1 MFTLGFNEF
10 IRNIR
15 KNIWVIFELV
25 LLFMLGI
32 FMVST
37 VSEQMRTYK
46 PVRGTLDE
54 TGMLVYGFVPTECF
68 DGLKGVENIVKVPYF
83 GYSGKKMCAEI
94 VSDYPDY
101 KMKLT
106 SGKYCTTENR
116 KDGMV
121 RVMACDSTG
130 LKAGDVF
137 EIKGEDYYVT
147 TVYVTGT
154 FDADE
159 WVFGFFRGGGVSDY
173 KVLFGTYNSE
183 ADSSV
188 NRNYYLFVANAED
201 MEREIE
207 CGYNYALIDFDD
219 DISEEDMEYNKAL
232 LTENRCLEGLNFK
245 STRDMYVNT
254 KNLMEIKIVP
264 IGIAFVIVFIFSI
277 FSIIAASSVSFKYER
292 RNYGI
297 YFLTGN
303 TWKNTILLTIVHW
316 GIAIGSS
323 LFIAVCLS
331 LILGKTGI
339 LSDFNLEF
347 SVIQI
352 CVIAGIIVIQLL
364 MALIIPWRMLRK
376 TEPVTIIKESER

>member
-25 LLFMLGI
+25 LLFLLGI

-37 VSEQMRTYK
+37 VLEQMRTYK
-46 PVRGTLDE
+46 PVRDSLDE
-54 TGMLVYGFVPTECF
+54 TGLIVYGIVPTECF
-68 DGLKGVENIVKVPYF
+68 DELKGVENIVRVPSF
-83 GYSGKKMCAEI
+83 GFFSKKMNMEI

-106 SGKYCTTENR
+106 SGKYCTTGEQ
-116 KDGMV
+116 KDGII

-137 EIKGEDYYVT
+137 EVKDDDYYVT

-154 FDADE
+154 FEADE
-159 WVFGFFRGGGVSDY
+159 WVFGFFRGESASDY
-173 KVLFGTYNSE
+173 KILFDTYNNRV
-183 ADSSV
+183 DLGSSL
-188 NRNYYLFVANAED
+188 NYYLFVGNSED
-201 MEREIE
+201 MQKEME
-207 CGYNYALIDFDD
+207 CWSNFALIDFNN

-232 LTENRCLEGLNFK
+232 LTENNCSEGLNFK

-254 KNLMEIKIVP
+254 KKLMEIKIVP
-264 IGIAFVIVFIFSI
+264 IVIAFIIVFIFSI

-331 LILGKTGI
+331 LILRKTGI

-347 SVIQI
+347 SLIQI